1 LGVFQIDVYLLWSF
15 PAAAS
20 HMTLTFSRGPPFE
33 RPAIQILVSQRSIL
47 SLRIKKHEGTTLV
60 FFGKSHPVKP

>member
-47 SLRIKKHEGTTLV
+47 SLRIKKDEGIT
-60 FFGKSHPVKP
+60 FGFLENPTQ